1 MATTPATR
9 PRRPPRPTA
18 EWLPRLAERLNRAL
32 WQLAAQRKADN
43 RDLKI
48 VITANAETGVGKS
61 SLAIFLAYV
70 LDTSATGFAVDK
82 QATLDTGTYR
92 EAYDELG
99 YGSALVLDEA
109 EQLDA
114 RRAMSDENVDTAFTW
129 QTRRV
134 REITTILTL
143 PTWGDLEKRMR
154 EMADV
159 RVEILR
165 RGAALVH
172 VRDRDRYE
180 RYDTFWRPEHVVTWP
195 DMSPT
200 HAYQRL
206 DEKKDEFLDGR
217 DGRKMLDEEEAQ
229 ERINDATEELR
240 QEKKQLRAKALYY
253 DPDRDMTQEEVAEQL
268 GVSQKT
274 VSNYVRA

>member
-61 SLAIFLAYV
+61 SLAIFLAYA